1 MVEDRA
7 LPAQAVTDVE
17 PGSGHQRRRYFRG
30 SRARY
35 SVYGPI
41 GKEESHDRTGWC
53 VGHDSLSEPT
63 STQARPRG
71 TDSRG
76 CGGHARSH
84 GRRILGRQLHDVL
97 LRDASNY
104 CTVYS
109 SAPESTASV
118 AQRYNNNIQCA
129 NTCHTH
135 VYYYSSGT
143 GSYGFAYTSGGTS
156 ASYGASGGGNYVYSR
171 CITDAG
177 YGSNTARC
185 WTEWY
190 T

>member
-1 MVEDRA
+1 MTAPDGALGMTAFRNRHPLKLGRA
-7 LPAQAVTDVE
+7 ARTAAVAGVMLAVTAGV
-17 PGSGHQRRRYFRG
+17 SWAANYTT
-30 SRARY
+30 Y
-35 SVYGPI
+35 Y
-41 GKEESHDRTGWC
+41 
-53 VGHDSLSEPT
+53 
-63 STQARPRG
+63 
-71 TDSRG
+71 
-76 CGGHARSH
+76 CG
-84 GRRILGRQLHDVL
+84 
-97 LRDASNY
+97 DASNY

-171 CITDAG
+171 CITDAD